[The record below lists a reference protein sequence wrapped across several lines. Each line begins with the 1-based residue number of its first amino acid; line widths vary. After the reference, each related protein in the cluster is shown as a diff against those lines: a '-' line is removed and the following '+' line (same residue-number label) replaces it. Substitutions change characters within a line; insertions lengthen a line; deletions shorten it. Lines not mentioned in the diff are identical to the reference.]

1 MPIRV
6 ECAPAFNYA
15 RSPHTTSLEPDTSV
29 AAPAPEPPTSPVSP
43 HLKAVFD
50 SPDAR
55 LRLDLRYVAEYTLDD
70 VGNPDV
76 KLEYLDLGSK
86 GHKGRGVWTEI
97 LLREGQVVTFVLRT
111 PPDVALPT
119 QAHPTHQAARELG
132 ISYDSGCLPCFY
144 LVEDATEL
152 D

>member
-15 RSPHTTSLEPDTSV
+15 RSPHTTSIEVDTSV
-29 AAPAPEPPTSPVSP
+29 ASPEPSNTSPVSP
-43 HLKAVFD
+43 HLRAVFD
-50 SPDAR
+50 SPDAK
-55 LRLDLRYVAEYTLDD
+55 LKLDLRYTAEFTLDD
-70 VGNPDV
+70 VGDPEV
-76 KLEYLDLGSK
+76 KLNYLDLDDK

-111 PPDVALPT
+111 PPDVSLPI

-132 ISYDSGCLPCFY
+132 ISYESQR
-144 LVEDATEL
+144 LVD
-152 D
+152 